1 MTSSAPLIQLAS
13 GHAIPQLG
21 LGTWPLGNEEAAEV
35 VATAFELGYRHVD
48 TAENYGNEEG
58 VGEGIRRSG
67 LPRED
72 VFITTKFNR
81 AWHSVDGV
89 REAWDNAVRRLG
101 VDYLDLFL
109 VHWPNP
115 GQGTFVE
122 AWEGLIALREQGK
135 VRSIGVSN
143 FTPEHLDAIIGAT
156 GVGPDVD
163 QIQLSPYWVQHR
175 ARAYHQAHAIVTESY
190 SPIGRGQELLSEP
203 AVAAVAE
210 AHGVSPAQAIL
221 RWHTQQG
228 LVAIPKSAS
237 RERLEANLAVFDF
250 NLTPEEIRS
259 LDALDGTGPSAA
271 DPNEFGH

>member
-1 MTSSAPLIQLAS
+1 MTSSAPSIQLAS
-13 GHAIPQLG
+13 GHSIPQLG
-21 LGTWPLGNEEAAEV
+21 LGTWPLDNAEAADV

-67 LPRED
+67 VARED
-72 VFITTKFNR
+72 VFVTTKFNR
-81 AWHSVDGV
+81 AWHSVEGV
-89 REAWDNAVRRLG
+89 REAWEHAVRRLG
-101 VDYLDLFL
+101 LEYLDLFL

-115 GQGTFVE
+115 DQGTFVQ
-122 AWEGLIALREQGK
+122 AWEGLVALRDQGK
-135 VRSIGVSN
+135 VHSIGVSN
-143 FTPEHLDAIIGAT
+143 FTPEHLDAIIEAT
-156 GVGPDVD
+156 GVGPDVN
-163 QIQLSPYWVQHR
+163 QIQLSPYWVQDN

-203 AVAAVAE
+203 AVVSVAE
-210 AHGVSPAQAIL
+210 AHGVSPAQAVL

-250 NLTPEEIRS
+250 DLSAEEIRS
-259 LDALDGTGPSAA
+259 LNSLDGTGPTAA
-271 DPNEFGH
+271 DPNTFGH

>member
-1 MTSSAPLIQLAS
+1 MTSSAPTIQLAS

-21 LGTWPLGNEEAAEV
+21 LGTWPLDNSEAADV

-67 LPRED
+67 VPREE
-72 VFITTKFNR
+72 VFVTTKFNR
-81 AWHSVDGV
+81 EWHSVDGV
-89 REAWDNAVRRLG
+89 REAWEHAVRRLG
-101 VDYLDLFL
+101 LEYLDLFL

-115 GQGTFVE
+115 DQGTFVE
-122 AWEGLIALREQGK
+122 AWEGLVALRDQGK
-135 VRSIGVSN
+135 VRSVGVSN
-143 FTPEHLDAIIGAT
+143 FTPEHLDAIITTT
-156 GVGPDVD
+156 GVGPDVN
-163 QIQLSPYWVQHR
+163 QIQLSPYWVQDN

-203 AVAAVAE
+203 AVVTVAE
-210 AHGVSPAQAIL
+210 AHGVSPAQAVL

-228 LVAIPKSAS
+228 LVAIPKSSS

-250 NLTPEEIRS
+250 DLSADEIRS
-259 LDALDGTGPSAA
+259 LNALDGKGPSAA
-271 DPNEFGH
+271 DPNTFGH

>member
-1 MTSSAPLIQLAS
+1 MTPTAPVLRLAS
-13 GHAIPQLG
+13 GHGIPQLG
-21 LGTWPLGNEEAAEV
+21 LGTWPLDNAEAADV

-67 LPRED
+67 LSRED
-72 VFITTKFNR
+72 IFVTTKFNR

-89 REAWDNAVRRLG
+89 QQAWEHSVRRLG
-101 VDYLDLFL
+101 LEYLDLFL

-115 GQGTFVE
+115 DQGRYVE

-163 QIQLSPYWVQHR
+163 QIQLSPYWTQHA
-175 ARAYHQAHAIVTESY
+175 ARAYHQGHAIVTESY

-203 AVAAVAE
+203 AVIAVAE
-210 AHGVSPAQAIL
+210 AHNVAPAQAVL

-228 LVAIPKSAS
+228 LVAIPKSVS

-250 NLTPEEIRS
+250 DLTHNEIAS
-259 LDALDGTGPSAA
+259 LDALDGKGPAAA
-271 DPNEFGH
+271 DPNTFGH

>member
-1 MTSSAPLIQLAS
+1 MTSSSPIIPLAS

-21 LGTWPLGNEEAAEV
+21 LGTWPLDNAEAADV

-72 VFITTKFNR
+72 VFVTTKFNR

-89 REAWDNAVRRLG
+89 REAWENAVRRLG
-101 VDYLDLFL
+101 LEYLDLFL

-115 GQGTFVE
+115 DQGTFVE

-163 QIQLSPYWVQHR
+163 QIQLSPYWVQDR

-203 AVAAVAE
+203 AVVAIAE
-210 AHGVSPAQAIL
+210 AHGVSPAQAVL

-250 NLTPEEIRS
+250 DLTPQEIRS

>member
-1 MTSSAPLIQLAS
+1 MTSSVPMIQLAS
-13 GHAIPQLG
+13 GHSIPQLG
-21 LGTWPLGNEEAAEV
+21 LGTWPLDNAEAADV
-35 VATAFELGYRHVD
+35 VALAFELGYRHVD

-72 VFITTKFNR
+72 VFVTTKFNR
-81 AWHSVDGV
+81 AWHSVEGV
-89 REAWDNAVRRLG
+89 REAWENAVRRLG
-101 VDYLDLFL
+101 VEYLDLFL

-115 GQGTFVE
+115 DQGTYVE
-122 AWEGLIALREQGK
+122 AWEGLLALREQGK

-143 FTPEHLDAIIGAT
+143 FTPEHLEKIIGAT
-156 GVGPDVD
+156 GIGPDVD
-163 QIQLSPYWVQHR
+163 QIQLSPYWVQDR

-190 SPIGRGQELLSEP
+190 SPIGRGQDLLSEP
-203 AVAAVAE
+203 AVVAVAE
-210 AHGVSPAQAIL
+210 AHGVSPAQAVL

-237 RERLEANLAVFDF
+237 RERLEANLAVFGFD
-250 NLTPEEIRS
+250 LTPEEIRS

>member
-1 MTSSAPLIQLAS
+1 MTSSAPTIQLAS

-21 LGTWPLGNEEAAEV
+21 LGTWPLDNSEAADV

-67 LPRED
+67 VPRED
-72 VFITTKFNR
+72 VFVTTKFNR
-81 AWHSVDGV
+81 EWHSVDGV
-89 REAWDNAVRRLG
+89 REAWEHAVRRLG
-101 VDYLDLFL
+101 LEYLDLFL

-115 GQGTFVE
+115 DQGTFVE
-122 AWEGLIALREQGK
+122 AWEGLVALRDQGK
-135 VRSIGVSN
+135 VRSVGVSN
-143 FTPEHLDAIIGAT
+143 FTPEHLDAIITTT
-156 GVGPDVD
+156 GVGPDVN
-163 QIQLSPYWVQHR
+163 QIQLSPYWVQDN

-203 AVAAVAE
+203 AVVTVAE
-210 AHGVSPAQAIL
+210 AHGVSPAQAVL

-228 LVAIPKSAS
+228 LVAIPKSSS

-250 NLTPEEIRS
+250 DLSPEEIRS
-259 LDALDGTGPSAA
+259 LNALDGKGPSAA
-271 DPNEFGH
+271 DPNTFGH

>member
-1 MTSSAPLIQLAS
+1 MTSSSPIIPLAS

-21 LGTWPLGNEEAAEV
+21 LGTWPLDNAEAADV

-72 VFITTKFNR
+72 VFVTTKFNR

-89 REAWDNAVRRLG
+89 REAWENAVRRLG
-101 VDYLDLFL
+101 LEYLDLFL

-115 GQGTFVE
+115 HQGTFVE

-163 QIQLSPYWVQHR
+163 QIQLSPYWVQDR

-203 AVAAVAE
+203 AVVAIAE
-210 AHGVSPAQAIL
+210 AHGVSPAQAVL

-250 NLTPEEIRS
+250 DLTPQEIRS